1 MACQW
6 PSMRKVIV
14 SNLVTLDGYYE
25 GKGRSLEALF
35 EYSHPDYESED
46 KLDYYN
52 TERMRA
58 ADILLFSGR
67 DSFLGFRDYWWNR
80 ENKPGVTPIRK
91 VIAQIMNPIDR
102 LVVSDRLK
110 EEELAPWNNTRIV
123 RVADS
128 NKEIAALKEQDGK
141 DLLIMGGRTLWN
153 DLLVHGLVDELHL
166 HADLAGF
173 GHHCCGLWSKP
184 GQRVSLYSSRVV
196 ACPVDDSKKSAVL
209 ISGACGLT

>member
-1 MACQW
+1 
-6 PSMRKVIV
+6 MRKVIV

-25 GKGRSLEALF
+25 GKGRSLGALF

-58 ADILLFSGR
+58 ADTLLFSGR

-80 ENKPGVTPIRK
+80 ENKAGVTPIRK
-91 VIAQIMNPIDR
+91 VIAQIMNPMDK

-110 EEELAPWNNTRIV
+110 EEELSPWNNTRIV
-123 RVADS
+123 KIADS
-128 NKEIAALKEQDGK
+128 SKEIAMLKEKDGK

-166 HADLAGF
+166 MIFPLIAGEGTPLF
-173 GHHCCGLWSKP
+173 IGRPK
-184 GQRVSLYSSRVV
+184 VSLKLLSTHTWQGSGIIAAVYGVS
-196 ACPVDDSKKSAVL
+196 PVK
-209 ISGACGLT
+209 G

>member
-1 MACQW
+1 
-6 PSMRKVIV
+6 MRKIVV

-25 GKGRSLEALF
+25 GKGRSLGALF
-35 EYSHPDYESED
+35 EYSHPDYANED

-58 ADILLFSGR
+58 ADFLLFSGR

-91 VIAQIMNPIDR
+91 VIAQIMNPMEK
-102 LVVSDRLK
+102 LVVSDKLTK
-110 EEELAPWNNTRIV
+110 EELAPWSNTRIV
-123 RVADS
+123 KIADS
-128 NKEIAALKEQDGK
+128 RKEIAELKQHDGK

-166 HADLAGF
+166 MIFPLIAGEGTPLF
-173 GHHCCGLWSKP
+173 IGRPK
-184 GQRVSLYSSRVV
+184 VSLKLLSTHTWQGSGIIVAVYSVTPARE
-196 ACPVDDSKKSAVL
+196 
-209 ISGACGLT
+209 